1 MTKTALLKLLLA
13 IMIMFILILPEYFK
27 APKGNML
34 ELSCLKVYLQQN
46 FSYSFF
52 STNASFVT
60 FLQPIRETQTIT
72 GIFLNHSNFQN
83 FTRICQDI
91 TSELKTCFSCMAC
104 ESKGNTDFI
113 FQEQPSKVLIMRGSM
128 EVKSNNF
135 HSPCQHFNFT
145 VTPTVDLEEYN
156 LTCNLKTHTGRS
168 AIKEEDPTEATSVNR
183 TCRIMEHPHN
193 CINISFHLEM
203 DAKNSI
209 CSMKITWYVLVLLVF
224 IVLLIFIIN
233 KILEGHR
240 RVQKWQSH
248 KYEPTSALLRGSDSE
263 KLRTL
268 NVRVIS
274 ETTKRLPMT
283 PVKDVL
289 PPIPELEVTSAV
301 HQQDQHTRSSF
312 WDIQPCI

>member
-34 ELSCLKVYLQQN
+34 ELSCLEVYLQQN

-52 STNASFVT
+52 SINASFVT
-60 FLQPIRETQTIT
+60 FLQPIKETQTIT

-91 TSELKTCFSCMAC
+91 TSELKTCFSCLAC

-113 FQEQPSKVLIMRGSM
+113 FQEQTSKVLIMRGSM

-145 VTPTVDLEEYN
+145 VTPTVDHLEEYN

-168 AIKEEDPTEATSVNR
+168 AIKEEDPTEATSINR

-203 DAKNSI
+203 DAK
-209 CSMKITWYVLVLLVF
+209 
-224 IVLLIFIIN
+224 
-233 KILEGHR
+233 
-240 RVQKWQSH
+240 SH
-248 KYEPTSALLRGSDSE
+248 KYEPTSTLLRGSDSE

-274 ETTKRLPMT
+274 AETTKRLPMT

-301 HQQDQHTRSSF
+301 PQQDQHTRSSF